1 MLLLATAAQSASMVL
16 PTSTAASSRRA
27 FVQRV
32 AFAAAGVSVP
42 AAWANTEPMLS
53 EPMAGFNVD
62 EAKRAAFEKKQ
73 KAYKK
78 AWRRE
83 IGNFEFASN
92 EKESVEAIE
101 ALAKARGRRLA
112 ARRAC
117 G

>member
-1 MLLLATAAQSASMVL
+1 M
-16 PTSTAASSRRA
+16 
-27 FVQRV
+27 
-32 AFAAAGVSVP
+32 
-42 AAWANTEPMLS
+42 
-53 EPMAGFNVD
+53 
-62 EAKRAAFEKKQ
+62 KKQ

-78 AWRRE
+78 VWRRE